1 MQRSEKKISFAG
13 PSITQK
19 ELDYVADAVK
29 NGWYETFHMHVQ
41 KLRAAVTGYLGVKYA
56 HPTHCCTLALHL
68 SAAALGLKEG
78 VADGRRSSAVTPAVQ
93 QRWKRYPSAVHPCR
107 IDPCL
112 SPNAE

>member
-1 MQRSEKKISFAG
+1 MKRSEKKISFAG

-56 HPTHCCTLALHL
+56 HPTQI
-68 SAAALGLKEG
+68 
-78 VADGRRSSAVTPAVQ
+78 GRAS
-93 QRWKRYPSAVHPCR
+93 CR
-107 IDPCL
+107 
-112 SPNAE
+112 ERV